1 MYFNA
6 KSPSRGFWILM
17 YRPLEPRSL
26 SPSSNI
32 SSSNKFDVRP
42 IPENLGKLAMAM
54 EHFGETTSIS
64 PPFVMMSAAAGWQTN
79 EDGFKGS

>member
-1 MYFNA
+1 
-6 KSPSRGFWILM
+6 M
-17 YRPLEPRSL
+17 YRPLEPRL
-26 SPSSNI
+26 LWPISNS
-32 SSSNKFDVRP
+32 SSSNKFDVRS

-79 EDGFKGS
+79 EDGLRGS